1 MERSSFVEV
10 PLRHPGTGRSASV
23 LRAARF
29 EAAEPVLVAAGKYVL
44 VVASERP
51 VSSCTQQHARAW
63 IEAGASYICAWGPGS
78 GAVEEAFDYAS
89 LLPELGEPLPFTL
102 MTTSHEKQ
110 PLEDA
115 LWFAFYNATPPDD
128 RPHELN
134 TVVVVVDSAALEK
147 ECVRWVQE
155 NNE

>member
-1 MERSSFVEV
+1 M
-10 PLRHPGTGRSASV
+10 
-23 LRAARF
+23 
-29 EAAEPVLVAAGKYVL
+29 
-44 VVASERP
+44 
-51 VSSCTQQHARAW
+51 
-63 IEAGASYICAWGPGS
+63 
-78 GAVEEAFDYAS
+78 EEAFDYAS